1 MADEKDVT
9 LQQLEV
15 VEKGVK
21 DFTAKAESFDKKA
34 TEIQKSVEEVKN
46 TVTVFENTVN
56 SLKEWKV
63 SKDEADKKNQEAL
76 DKLIGRQKDI
86 QLSGEKL
93 KSFGELL
100 KEGITENV
108 DNLNKFLRKEI
119 KSFDFQFKAVAD
131 MAFSTHFGTASQS
144 TAMFRPGII
153 QNPNRKVHIRDLV
166 PQGQMSGSTFYYM
179 KENGAGEGTIATVS
193 EGATKPQIDLDL
205 VEASA
210 PAEYIAGWL
219 RISNKMLDDVTGLT
233 AFLQSRLLEKL
244 LVAEDAQLLNG
255 DGTAPNISGI
265 TDTGNFTAA
274 SGAATID
281 VEQLVQAISQLEEL
295 DREATGIVLRPSD
308 YWNLALN
315 KASTSGEYDLPGI
328 VTMSPEG
335 VLRIAGVPVS
345 RTTAMTVDK
354 FIVGDF
360 NQGAM
365 LLIREAPRVEFF
377 REDGTNVRENKVTVR
392 VEERVAFP
400 IFGSNYFIYG
410 DFGNVA

>member
-1 MADEKDVT
+1 MDKKE
-9 LQQLEV
+9 LQDQLEQLKTALEASIT
-15 VEKGVK
+15 EKAK
-21 DFTAKAESFDKKA
+21 NEITAQ
-34 TEIQKSVEEVKN
+34 IKSVEDKLKAFDGVPEDLK
-46 TVTVFENTVN
+46 TI
-56 SLKEWKV
+56 KEWQVK
-63 SKDEADKKNQEAL
+63 KDEADKKNQEAL
-76 DKLIGRQKDI
+76 DKLLLKSKDI
-86 QLSGEKL
+86 QLGGEKL
-93 KSFGELL
+93 KSFGEHLAEGL
-100 KEGITENV
+100 KENE
-108 DNLNKFLRKEI
+108 DRYQKFMRKEI

-131 MAFSTHFGTASQS
+131 MGFSTHFGTASQS
-144 TAMFRPGII
+144 VSMFRPGII
-153 QNPNRKVHIRDLV
+153 ANPDRKVHIRDLV
-166 PQGQMSGSTFYYM
+166 PHGQMTGSTFYYM
-179 KENGAGEGTIATVS
+179 KENGNGEGSIATVA

-205 VEASA
+205 IEASA

-219 RISNKMLDDVTGLT
+219 RISNKMLDDVSGLT
-233 AFLQSRLLEKL
+233 AFLQNRLLEKL
-244 LVAEDAQLLNG
+244 LLVEDNQLLNG
-255 DGTAPNISGI
+255 DGTSPNLSGI

-295 DREATGIVLRPSD
+295 NREATGIVLRPSD
-308 YWNLALN
+308 FWNIALN
-315 KASTSGEYDLPGI
+315 KASGSGEYDLPNL

-335 VLRIAGVPVS
+335 ILRIAGVPVS

-360 NQGAM
+360 RQGAL

-400 IFGSNYFIYG
+400 IFGDNYFIYG

>member
-308 YWNLALN
+308 
-315 KASTSGEYDLPGI
+315 LPGI